1 MTKVIIFQPTKSAT
15 QSGKANI
22 KRWYL
27 ETIDIGRSNID
38 TLMGWYGQNEEYKN
52 LRLKFSNLESAI
64 EYAKLNE
71 LEYEVKKVEETKKV
85 MRSYADNFRYNRIK
99 TEI

>member
-1 MTKVIIFQPTKSAT
+1 M
-15 QSGKANI
+15 
-22 KRWYL
+22 
-27 ETIDIGRSNID
+27 DIVA
-38 TLMGWYGQNEEYKN
+38 
-52 LRLKFSNLESAI
+52 NLESAI